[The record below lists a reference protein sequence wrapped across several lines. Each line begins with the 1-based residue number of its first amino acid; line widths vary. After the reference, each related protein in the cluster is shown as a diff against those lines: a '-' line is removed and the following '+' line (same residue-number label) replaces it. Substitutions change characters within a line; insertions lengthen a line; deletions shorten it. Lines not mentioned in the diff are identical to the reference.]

1 MIDNQKHSQFKVFT
15 GTTFGTV
22 AQSTEEYFN
31 SNRDAHPKSMSIG
44 LVNGR
49 YFLTVGFLAS
59 IDQPGYS
66 IRMRSIVIGL
76 INLLYDST
84 STLETILTGATSGR
98 EIICHD
104 LFVEN
109 DILSLYTMEVVD

>member
-59 IDQPGYS
+59 IDQPGYNIRLRVVAIGS
-66 IRMRSIVIGL
+66 ISA
-76 INLLYDST
+76 LYDST
-84 STLETILTGATSGR
+84 ALENTLVGATSGR